1 VAVIGAGAVGLAC
14 ALQLQRASGGRVVVV
29 DRHPA
34 PGMESSSRANG
45 GARAQFTTAI
55 NIEFS
60 RYTIERLIALDAKT
74 NGLVGWRQV
83 GYLFMTGTNAGE
95 AALKRGFELQRS
107 LGLPVDWL
115 EPADVVAEV
124 PFVRQEGLRA
134 GTFCATDGI
143 FDPSGVVA
151 ALFAECRHAGVKFLF
166 DHEVTA
172 IDRSGSNLELETE
185 GKRLQAGHLVNAAG
199 AFGGQIAAL
208 AGVELPVEPY
218 RRNLACT
225 QPATGFPDEIPM
237 CVDMDTGVLIRRE
250 ARGFLL
256 AYSDPSDKPTFE
268 TSFDPAFLDALAERV
283 GNRFPFL
290 ESIPIDQRKCW
301 AGLYP
306 ETSDHHAI
314 VDRSHEDGRLV
325 HCVGFGGHGIMHS
338 LAAGQAVAEL
348 VRDGTCTT
356 FDLRPLRLSRFAEG
370 GLTVET
376 AVL

>member
-1 VAVIGAGAVGLAC
+1 MAVIGAGAVGLAC
-14 ALQLQRASGGRVVVV
+14 ALQLQRASGGRVVVL

-34 PGMESSSRANG
+34 PGMESSSKANG

-74 NGLVGWRQV
+74 NGLVGWRQI
-83 GYLFMTGTNAGE
+83 GYLFMTGTPAGE

-115 EPADVVAEV
+115 EPADVVAQV

-151 ALFAECRHAGVKFLF
+151 ALFAECRHAGVDFLF

-172 IDRSGSNLELETE
+172 IDRSGPNLGLETAGE
-185 GKRLQAGHLVNAAG
+185 RLEAGQVVNAAG
-199 AFGGQIAAL
+199 AFSAHVAAL
-208 AGVELPVEPY
+208 AGIELPVEPY

-225 QPATGFPDEIPM
+225 QPVTGFPDEIPM

-256 AYSDPSDKPTFE
+256 AYSDLSDKATFE

-290 ESIPIDQRKCW
+290 EAIPIDQRKCW

-314 VDRSHEDGRLV
+314 VDRSQEDDRLV

-348 VRDGTCTT
+348 VRDGRCTT
-356 FDLRPLRLSRFAEG
+356 FDLSPLRLSRFAEG